1 VGEYRLSRLAREQIR
16 DIGRFTLK
24 RFGHYQAKAYHAGLE
39 RTFGLLADF
48 PMMGVEVA
56 EILVGLRRFRFQSH
70 VIFYSLEPHGILIR
84 AVLHAAQ
91 NARPELFE

>member
-1 VGEYRLSRLAREQIR
+1 
-16 DIGRFTLK
+16 
-24 RFGHYQAKAYHAGLE
+24 
-39 RTFGLLADF
+39 
-48 PMMGVEVA
+48 MMGVEVA

-70 VIFYSLEPHGILIR
+70 VIFYSLEPHGVLIR